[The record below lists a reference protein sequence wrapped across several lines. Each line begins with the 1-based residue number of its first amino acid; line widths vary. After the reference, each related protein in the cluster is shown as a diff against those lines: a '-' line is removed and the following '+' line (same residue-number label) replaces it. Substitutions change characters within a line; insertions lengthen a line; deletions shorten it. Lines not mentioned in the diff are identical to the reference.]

1 MWSIL
6 GKIWF
11 SLFSSKIWKEPTT
24 FWHISGCRICSIWI
38 IHIYLL
44 LLVISF
50 WDGCWY
56 IIVGCGI
63 LKSWRVIILGRTWTC
78 IVWTC
83 NLVSVIAHKAYVYF
97 IKDLLLL
104 TRNTL
109 LLLIYNI
116 SVFIIVVNWWVVML
130 LINIYWIRLRFSENG
145 GGNGTFWDL
154 YIFIL

>member
-1 MWSIL
+1 MEILLLLLFIMRIIQRWKSHYSCWLINRKYWMWSIL

-97 IKDLLLL
+97 IEDLLL
-104 TRNTL
+104 
-109 LLLIYNI
+109 
-116 SVFIIVVNWWVVML
+116 M
-130 LINIYWIRLRFSENG
+130 
-145 GGNGTFWDL
+145 
-154 YIFIL
+154 